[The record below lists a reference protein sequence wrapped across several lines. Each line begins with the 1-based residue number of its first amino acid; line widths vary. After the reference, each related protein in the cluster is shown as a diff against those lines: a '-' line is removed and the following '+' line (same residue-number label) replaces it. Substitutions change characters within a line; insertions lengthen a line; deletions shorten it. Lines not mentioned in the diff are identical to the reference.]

1 MNRGVGFAEA
11 SVIQRRNW
19 RYKTERCFPMKNQ
32 YKITKKEMLS
42 WIKEW
47 RLQGV
52 SNIIL
57 FALWC
62 ISGAIGFGA
71 LFAITFL
78 DVHWIFCFLFLLC
91 LLLFVLYAPLFV
103 LLNRYHRLSKAYGKN
118 EWVRTTNF
126 ADDEI
131 IVVDHTSIT
140 KFRYENIKKI
150 KEKNTVIIIFFNNR
164 LAIRLYKD
172 TFIEGSWEE
181 CKQKINSMHK

>member
-1 MNRGVGFAEA
+1 
-11 SVIQRRNW
+11 
-19 RYKTERCFPMKNQ
+19 MKNQ

-47 RLQGV
+47 RLQGA

-62 ISGAIGFGA
+62 ISGATGFGA
-71 LFAITFL
+71 LIAITFFEA
-78 DVHWIFCFLFLLC
+78 HWIFCFLFLLC
-91 LLLFVLYAPLFV
+91 LLLFILYAPLFV
-103 LLNRYHRLSKAYGKN
+103 LSNRYQTLSKAYGKA

-126 ADDEI
+126 AEDEI
-131 IVVDHTSIT
+131 VVADHTSIT

-150 KEKNTVIIIFFNNR
+150 KEKNTVIIIFFNNN

-181 CKQKINSMHK
+181 CKQKIKSMQK

>member
-1 MNRGVGFAEA
+1 
-11 SVIQRRNW
+11 
-19 RYKTERCFPMKNQ
+19 MKNQ

-91 LLLFVLYAPLFV
+91 LLLFLLYAPLFV
-103 LLNRYHRLSKAYGKN
+103 LLNRYNTLSKAYGKN

-150 KEKNTVIIIFFNNR
+150 KENNTVIIIFFNNR